1 MNSDDSSVV
10 TGLLVKWSDGDESA
24 LEQLIPFVERELK
37 QIAHAHM
44 RRENRNHTLQ
54 TTALVNEAYLKLIDQ
69 RSPWQ
74 NRAHFFGILLA
85 SEEAAQLIS
94 QSIQMEDSNERFVS
108 RCVYAA
114 ANLLGGFV
122 AGKLAI
128 LLTTFRPVR
137 YPLVVATLVL
147 GYFFYFLNHHWMPS
161 PITFVLYTL
170 PYFGAAAAGAA
181 VALRPWSVLFDR
193 ERL

>member
-37 QIAHAHM
+37 QITHAHM

-74 NRAHFFGILLA
+74 NRAH
-85 SEEAAQLIS
+85 
-94 QSIQMEDSNERFVS
+94 
-108 RCVYAA
+108 
-114 ANLLGGFV
+114 
-122 AGKLAI
+122 
-128 LLTTFRPVR
+128 
-137 YPLVVATLVL
+137 
-147 GYFFYFLNHHWMPS
+147 
-161 PITFVLYTL
+161 
-170 PYFGAAAAGAA
+170 
-181 VALRPWSVLFDR
+181 
-193 ERL
+193 